1 MDVAVALGLLISEVS
16 QKPWKGKL
24 ITFSTNPQL
33 HTIEG
38 DDLISKTQFIRRMDW
53 GMSTD
58 FQRVFD
64 QILEV
69 AVTGNLKEDQMIKRL
84 FVFSDMEFNAA
95 CYSQASYS
103 RHHRQSAKNAA
114 KVWET
119 DYKVIQEK
127 FRAKGYMNVP
137 EIVFWNLRESSSTP
151 VLSQQK
157 GVAMLSGY
165 SKNLV
170 KLFLEGDLGEMNP
183 IRVMEKAISGE
194 EYNQL
199 VVVD

>member
-1 MDVAVALGLLISEVS
+1 MSD
-16 QKPWKGKL
+16 KPWKGKL

-33 HTIEG
+33 HEIKG
-38 DDLISKTQFIRRMDW
+38 DDLISKTQFIKRMEW

-58 FQRVFD
+58 FQKVFD
-64 QILEV
+64 RILDV
-69 AVTGNLKEDQMIKRL
+69 AVAGNLKEDQMIKRL
-84 FVFSDMEFNAA
+84 FVFSDMEFNE
-95 CYSQASYS
+95 ASYS
-103 RHHRQSAKNAA
+103 RHRQPGKHAA
-114 KVWET
+114 KAWET
-119 DYKVIQEK
+119 DYKVIQQK

-170 KLFLEGDLGEMNP
+170 KLFLEGDIGELNP
-183 IRVMEKAISGE
+183 MRMMEKAISGE